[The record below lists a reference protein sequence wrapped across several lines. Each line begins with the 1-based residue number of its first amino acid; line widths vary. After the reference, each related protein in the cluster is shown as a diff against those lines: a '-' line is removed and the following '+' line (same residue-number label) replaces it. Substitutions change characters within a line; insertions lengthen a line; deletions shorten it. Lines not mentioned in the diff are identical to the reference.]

1 MLQIGQINDNLLFNC
16 QSGEDLDMKKR
27 VGKDGL
33 DKNMFKYQSSLNVNK

>member
-27 VGKDGL
+27 GWEGWAR
-33 DKNMFKYQSSLNVNK
+33 